1 MMDLFTVLLIAFF
14 ILLII
19 QIIALIRIRMIIVR
33 LRSIMNVVTPI
44 LQKTQ
49 FVHRANRINTHTCQF
64 CKFRQAYIKT
74 TASGEEDFYYR
85 CKLTERDVRL
95 NDSCK
100 YFEPEDGF

>member
-1 MMDLFTVLLIAFF
+1 MMDLLTVLLIAFF
-14 ILLII
+14 VLLII
-19 QIIALIRIRMIIVR
+19 QIIALIRIRMIVIR

-44 LQKTQ
+44 LQKAQ
-49 FVHRANRINTHTCQF
+49 YVHRANKINMHTCQF

-85 CKLTERDVRL
+85 CRLTDRDVRL

-100 YFEPEDGF
+100 YFEPESNF